1 MPAPDTAGLGLRLSD
16 AEAIATLST
25 IWKKT
30 LYGFEPEEITVD
42 FTLPEHLPPLLAE
55 MDAFIEAEIKPLE
68 RENMQYFDRRREFA
82 RTDIDN
88 GGVPR
93 REWEDLLD
101 EMRRRADAAGWLR
114 YGLPSKFGGRD
125 GTNLDMAVIRE
136 HLAHKGLGL
145 HNDLQDESSI
155 VGNFPQVIMMD
166 RFGTDDQKAEWIE
179 AMFTGKRSMAFGLT
193 EPAHGS
199 DATWLETRA
208 ERDGSGEGADWV
220 INGSKRWNT
229 GVHRATHDLVFARTS
244 GEPGQA
250 LGITAFLVPCDA
262 EGFEVP
268 YYWWTFNMPSDH
280 GEVELRDVR
289 IPADA
294 VLGEVD
300 RGLEVAQTFLHENR
314 IRQAA
319 SSLGAAQYC
328 IDRAV
333 EYAGQRVT
341 FGKPLSVNQAVQWP
355 LVELQTEAQM
365 VRLLVYYAAWELDR
379 NHHLE
384 VSDKVSMANYRANRL
399 VCEAADRAM
408 QVHGGIGY
416 SRHEPFEHIYRHH
429 RRYRITEGAEEIQMR
444 RVAQRLF
451 KFGKPAR

>member
-1 MPAPDTAGLGLRLSD
+1 M
-16 AEAIATLST
+16 
-25 IWKKT
+25 
-30 LYGFEPEEITVD
+30 D
-42 FTLPEHLPPLLAE
+42 FTLPEHLRDTLAE

-68 RENMQYFDRRREFA
+68 RENIQYFDHRREHA
-82 RTDIDN
+82 RTDWDN

-93 REWEDLLD
+93 REWEELLD

-114 YGLPSKFGGRD
+114 YGLPARSGGRD

-166 RFGTDDQKAEWIE
+166 RFGTETQKDEWVE
-179 AMFTGKRSMAFGLT
+179 AMITGKRSMAFGLT
-193 EPAHGS
+193 EPGHGS
-199 DATWLETRA
+199 DATWLETTA
-208 ERDGSGEGADWV
+208 VRDGEDWI
-220 INGSKRWNT
+220 INGTKRWNT
-229 GVHRATHDLVFARTS
+229 GVHRATHDLIFARTS
-244 GEPGQA
+244 GERGQA
-250 LGITAFLVPCDA
+250 LGITAFLVPTDA
-262 EGFEVP
+262 PGFHVP
-268 YYWWTFNMPSDH
+268 FYWWTFNMPTDH
-280 GEVELRDVR
+280 GEVELTNVR
-289 IPADA
+289 VPADA

-300 RGLEVAQTFLHENR
+300 RGLEVGQTFLHENR

-333 EYAGQRVT
+333 TYAGEREV
-341 FGKPLSVNQAVQWP
+341 FGKPLAVNQAVQWP

-365 VRLLVYYAAWELDR
+365 VRLLVYYAATQLDA
-379 NHHLE
+379 NHHME

-451 KFGKPAR
+451 GFGRAKK

>member
-1 MPAPDTAGLGLRLSD
+1 M
-16 AEAIATLST
+16 
-25 IWKKT
+25 
-30 LYGFEPEEITVD
+30 D
-42 FTLPEHLPPLLAE
+42 FTLPEHLPGLLAE
-55 MDAFIEAEIKPLE
+55 MDAFIEAEIRPLE
-68 RENMQYFDRRREFA
+68 HEHIQYFDHRREHA
-82 RTDIDN
+82 RTDWDN

-114 YGLPSKFGGRD
+114 YGLPTRFGGR
-125 GTNLDMAVIRE
+125 GGSNIDMAVIRE

-166 RFGTDDQKAEWIE
+166 RFGTEEQKAGWTE
-179 AMFTGKRSMAFGLT
+179 ALITGERSMAFGLT
-193 EPAHGS
+193 EPDHGS
-199 DATWLETRA
+199 DATWLETTA
-208 ERDGSGEGADWV
+208 VRDGDHWI
-220 INGSKRWNT
+220 INGAKRWNT
-229 GVHRATHDLVFARTS
+229 GVHRATHDLIFARTS

-250 LGITAFLVPCDA
+250 RGITAFLVPTDSP
-262 EGFEVP
+262 GFTVP
-268 YYWWTFNMPSDH
+268 YYWWTFNMPTDH
-280 GEVELRDVR
+280 GEVVLDNVR
-289 IPADA
+289 VPADA
-294 VLGEVD
+294 VLGEVG
-300 RGLEVAQTFLHENR
+300 RGLEVGQTFLHENR

-333 EYAGQRVT
+333 DYATRRSV
-341 FGKPLSVNQAVQWP
+341 FGKPLAVNQAVQWP

-365 VRLLVYYAAWELDR
+365 VRLLVYYAATQLDA
-379 NHHLE
+379 NHHME

-408 QVHGGIGY
+408 QVHGGVGY

-429 RRYRITEGAEEIQMR
+429 RRYRITEGAEEIQIR

-451 KFGKPAR
+451 GFGRK